1 MLAAHPEGAG
11 ATLAL
16 ALILVVQGTLFGL
29 LGYVVWK
36 DQGWKPWMGAVL
48 GAIVGFWPLFWVKL
62 RPGTWLGGDNKDA
75 SPVAGSDAKGT

>member
-36 DQGWKPWMGAVL
+36 DQGWKPWMGAVRGDRRRLAAFL
-48 GAIVGFWPLFWVKL
+48 GEAPHWNLARRRQQGRLAGC
-62 RPGTWLGGDNKDA
+62 RLGR
-75 SPVAGSDAKGT
+75 